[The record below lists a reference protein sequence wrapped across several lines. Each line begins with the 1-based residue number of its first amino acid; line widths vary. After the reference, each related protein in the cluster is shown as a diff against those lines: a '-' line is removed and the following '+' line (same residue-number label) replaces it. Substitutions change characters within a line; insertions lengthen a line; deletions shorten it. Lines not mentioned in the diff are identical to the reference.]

1 MNKALGFYVI
11 FLFFISDVHAAN
23 NAGKTIVARG
33 SVQAEIDNNTR
44 NLKRRSPIFTE
55 DLVKTGTSSATQ
67 LRMIDGGLLSIQPE
81 SQLAI
86 NQYQFNEST
95 KDGSVSMSL
104 LKGGLRTVTGA
115 LNKASNNYK
124 MKTPVASI
132 GVRGT
137 HYEAELLNDDLYLAT
152 WEGIIDIDVL
162 AGTDKQQFSL
172 GPTLEY
178 KFAVVRADGS
188 VEYLLD
194 IPAVFSDGYSNN
206 LINDLPLVVNALKVK
221 FDENNSL
228 ADDDSYS
235 ITSIDNKGSQTFFGN
250 ELQTS
255 TLAIDA
261 GMDRNG
267 EVLFSELEQYSVV
280 SSNGEVSNLGMSM
293 NINFNTARVSEGQI
307 SFTDNTGDWFAAM
320 DGIVEQGVLD
330 LNVNFASHNNN
341 LANGEING
349 YLINEGFGIFGN
361 FKLFEILQPDINA
374 GGTFI
379 LNSEK

>member
-1 MNKALGFYVI
+1 
-11 FLFFISDVHAAN
+11 
-23 NAGKTIVARG
+23 
-33 SVQAEIDNNTR
+33 
-44 NLKRRSPIFTE
+44 
-55 DLVKTGTSSATQ
+55 
-67 LRMIDGGLLSIQPE
+67 MIDGGLLSIQPE

-124 MKTPVASI
+124 METPVASI

-172 GPTLEY
+172 GPSLEY

-228 ADDDSYS
+228 TDDDSYS

-293 NINFNTARVSEGQI
+293 NINFNTARISEGQI

-349 YLINEGFGIFGN
+349 YLINEGYGIFGN

-374 GGTFI
+374 GGTFL
-379 LNSEK
+379 LNSER